1 MKLNLVT
8 FENLSKIKTNL
19 DDLAECFRSDSSQ
32 KLEEKL
38 GGRLFTSTRFDHVNN
53 FEFC

>member
-32 KLEEKL
+32 KLEGEVGWKIIYE
-38 GGRLFTSTRFDHVNN
+38 H
-53 FEFC
+53 